1 MSSISISH
9 SRLPGRASFGPGD
22 LSSTLVLALGTFAVG
37 ADAFVIA
44 GFVPSMADALHVS
57 TADGRQ
63 SVTVFVLAYA
73 ILAPVLA
80 ATTARVPRRVLLIT
94 ALLVLGL
101 ANLVSALAP
110 TLPVLIAGRVLAA
123 GGAAAYTPI
132 AAAVCTALVRP
143 GNRTAALTVMVGGM
157 AAATTL
163 GLSLGGVAGRWLGW
177 RAALAT
183 VAMVCLLTGVGVLL
197 TMPWLP
203 GRPSVPHRV
212 RPVLASRPRMA
223 TMLSI
228 AVVGVLIGYGA
239 YAYCVPALS
248 AIGIPDAAAVL
259 MLFVYGLGA
268 MFVNAVSG
276 VRRAGEERRRI
287 ARELHDSLTHNI
299 SLIKVQAGIAV
310 HLARQRG
317 EPVPDSLLAIQEA
330 SSEAMRELRATLSV
344 LRDSDDTSAATGLD
358 DLSGLL
364 QRVRSAGLP
373 AALTINGE
381 RRTLPTEIDRTVYR
395 IVQEA
400 LTNVSR
406 HAGAASAAV
415 EITYHPHAVGVRVD
429 DDGRAR
435 PGAPLTPGIGLTGMR
450 ERVTAVGGRLR
461 TGPRDEGGFTVQA
474 DFPLRDRHPVLTH
487 ASHAV
492 PRALSDRM
500 A

>member
-9 SRLPGRASFGPGD
+9 GRSAGRATRGPGD

-132 AAAVCTALVRP
+132 AAAVCTVLVRP
-143 GNRTAALTVMVGGM
+143 GSRVTALSMIVGGM
-157 AAATTL
+157 ALATTMGLCL
-163 GLSLGGVAGRWLGW
+163 GEVAGRWLGW
-177 RAALAT
+177 RVALGT
-183 VAMVCLLTGVGVLL
+183 VSMVCLLAGLGVVL

-203 GRPSVPHRV
+203 GKPRSPLRARTVLAHRPSVP
-212 RPVLASRPRMA
+212 
-223 TMLSI
+223 TILSI
-228 AVVGVLIGYGA
+228 TALGIVAGYGA

-248 AIGIPDAAAVL
+248 AIGIPDAAVVL

-268 MFVNAVSG
+268 MFVNAVTG
-276 VRRAGEERRRI
+276 LRRAREERRLI

-317 EPVPDSLLAIQEA
+317 EPVPDTLLAIQEA

-344 LRDSDDTSAATGLD
+344 LRDSDDTSTATGLD
-358 DLSGLL
+358 DLSGLID
-364 QRVRSAGLP
+364 RVRSAGLS

-381 RRTLPTEIDRTVYR
+381 RRTLPTEVDRTVYR

-406 HAGAASAAV
+406 HADASTAVV
-415 EITYHPHAVGVRVD
+415 EIIYHPHAVGVRVD
-429 DDGRAR
+429 DNGRAR
-435 PGAPLTPGIGLTGMR
+435 PGTPLTPGIGLTGMR
-450 ERVTAVGGRLR
+450 ERVTALGGRLS

-474 DFPLRDRHPVLTH
+474 DFPLRERHPVLAH
-487 ASHAV
+487 AAHAA

>member
-9 SRLPGRASFGPGD
+9 GRSFGRVMRGPGD

-44 GFVPSMADALHVS
+44 GFVPSIADALHVS

-143 GNRTAALTVMVGGM
+143 GSRVPALSLIVGGM
-157 AAATTL
+157 ALATTMGLCL
-163 GLSLGGVAGRWLGW
+163 GEVAGRWLGW

-183 VAMVCLLTGVGVLL
+183 VAIVCLLAGVGVLL

-203 GRPSVPHRV
+203 GKPRSPLRS
-212 RPVLASRPRMA
+212 RPVLAHRPNA
-223 TMLSI
+223 TTMLSI
-228 AVVGVLIGYGA
+228 TALGIVVGYGA

-248 AIGIPDAAAVL
+248 AIGIPDAAVVL

-268 MFVNAVSG
+268 MFVNAVTG
-276 VRRAGEERRRI
+276 LRRAGEERRRI

-344 LRDSDDTSAATGLD
+344 LRDSDDASTATGLD
-358 DLSGLL
+358 DLSGLIG
-364 QRVRSAGLP
+364 RVRAAGLS
-373 AALTINGE
+373 ATLTINGE
-381 RRTLPTEIDRTVYR
+381 RRAMPTEVDRTAYR

-400 LTNVSR
+400 LTNVTR
-406 HAGAASAAV
+406 HAGAASAMIV
-415 EITYHPHAVGVRVD
+415 ITYRPHVLCVRVD
-429 DDGRAR
+429 DNGQAR
-435 PGAPLTPGIGLTGMR
+435 PGTPLMPGIGLTGMR
-450 ERVTAVGGRLR
+450 ERVTALGGRLR

-474 DFPLRDRHPVLTH
+474 DFPLRERHHVRAHATH
-487 ASHAV
+487 AA
-492 PRALSDRM
+492 PRVLSDRM
-500 A
+500 V

>member
-1 MSSISISH
+1 MSSISFSH
-9 SRLPGRASFGPGD
+9 GRSAGRVTRGPGD

-132 AAAVCTALVRP
+132 AAAVCTTLVRP
-143 GNRTAALTVMVGGM
+143 GNRVTALSMIVGGM
-157 AAATTL
+157 ALATTMGLCL
-163 GLSLGGVAGRWLGW
+163 GEIAGRWLGW

-183 VAMVCLLTGVGVLL
+183 VSMVCLLAGLGVLL

-203 GRPSVPHRV
+203 GRPRAPFRVPVLTRRPSVP
-212 RPVLASRPRMA
+212 A
-223 TMLSI
+223 MLSI
-228 AVVGVLIGYGA
+228 TALGIVAGYGA
-239 YAYCVPALS
+239 YAYCVPAMR
-248 AIGIPDAAAVL
+248 AIGIPDAVVVL

-268 MFVNAVSG
+268 MFVNAVTG
-276 VRRAGEERRRI
+276 LRRAREERRLI

-317 EPVPDSLLAIQEA
+317 EPVPDTLLAIQDA

-358 DLSGLL
+358 DLDGLIE
-364 QRVRSAGLP
+364 RVRSAGLS
-373 AALTINGE
+373 AVLTINGE
-381 RRTLPTEIDRTVYR
+381 RRTLPTETDRTVYR

-406 HAGAASAAV
+406 HAGAASATV
-415 EITYHPHAVGVRVD
+415 EITYHPRAVSVRVD
-429 DDGRAR
+429 DNGRAR
-435 PGAPLTPGIGLTGMR
+435 SSTPLTPGIGLTGMR
-450 ERVTAVGGRLR
+450 ERVTALGGRLR
-461 TGPRDEGGFTVQA
+461 TGPREEGGFTVQA
-474 DFPLRDRHPVLTH
+474 DFPLRERHPVIAH
-487 ASHAV
+487 ASHAA
-492 PRALSDRM
+492 PWALSDRM
-500 A
+500 V